1 MSNKT
6 IIRDDNQHRTMV
18 TLRINADEVFSEKF
32 KEYAE
37 DLFLCT
43 LAKHLGEDFCDPEK
57 HYETYSQKILEVT
70 AKAASFLPKKTGE
83 RLTRK
88 ENMGSTMAKLMEF
101 VVVEKGEK

>member
-43 LAKHLGEDFCDPEK
+43 LAKL
-57 HYETYSQKILEVT
+57 
-70 AKAASFLPKKTGE
+70 
-83 RLTRK
+83 LT
-88 ENMGSTMAKLMEF
+88 S
-101 VVVEKGEK
+101 